1 MTEPLGHEREAPNGS
16 VLGGSVSVR
25 WRSVRSVR
33 TVGRVASH
41 GLEEETL
48 EKEPAE
54 LPVTLTTRRAVVRRP
69 VRAIED
75 LPDVARADHC

>member
-25 WRSVRSVR
+25 WRSVR

-54 LPVTLTTRRAVVRRP
+54 LSVTLATRRAVVRGP